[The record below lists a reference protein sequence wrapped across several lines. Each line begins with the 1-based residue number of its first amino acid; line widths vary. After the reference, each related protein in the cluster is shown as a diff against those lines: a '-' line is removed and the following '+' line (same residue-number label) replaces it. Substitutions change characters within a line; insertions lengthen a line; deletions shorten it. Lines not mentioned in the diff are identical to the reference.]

1 MDFDYVIVGGGSAG
15 CVVAAR
21 LSEDPTVQVALIEA
35 GPPDTS
41 ALIHCPAGIA
51 LMARTE
57 IVSQGLNTV
66 PQPGL
71 NGRIGFQPRGRTL
84 GGSSS
89 TNAMAYIRGQ
99 KADYDHWAEQGC
111 TGWSWDEVFPY
122 FLKAEHNERIHNE
135 WHAQNGPLNVADL
148 QSPNAF
154 AKRFVE
160 AGVQAGLTLTTDLM
174 APRKKVWA
182 CTKSRRRQA
191 SVSARPR
198 PTSHPIGVAPICM
211 S

>member
-1 MDFDYVIVGGGSAG
+1 MTMRLLGKTLMHTRQAKARWSPYIGRTKHWGKCFMEFDYVIVGGGSAG
-15 CVVAAR
+15 CVLAAR
-21 LSEDPTVQVALIEA
+21 LSEDPAVQVALIEA

-89 TNAMAYIRGQ
+89 TNAMA
-99 KADYDHWAEQGC
+99 
-111 TGWSWDEVFPY
+111 
-122 FLKAEHNERIHNE
+122 
-135 WHAQNGPLNVADL
+135 
-148 QSPNAF
+148 
-154 AKRFVE
+154 
-160 AGVQAGLTLTTDLM
+160 
-174 APRKKVWA
+174 
-182 CTKSRRRQA
+182 
-191 SVSARPR
+191 
-198 PTSHPIGVAPICM
+198 
-211 S
+211 

>member
-1 MDFDYVIVGGGSAG
+1 MEFDVVIVGGGSAG
-15 CVVAAR
+15 CVLAGR
-21 LSEDPTVQVALIEA
+21 LSEDPAVQVALIEA

-41 ALIHCPAGIA
+41 ALIHYPAGIA

-99 KADYDHWAEQGC
+99 QADYEHWAAQGGA
-111 TGWSWDEVFPY
+111 GWEWAEVLP
-122 FLKAEHNERIHNE
+122 
-135 WHAQNGPLNVADL
+135 
-148 QSPNAF
+148 
-154 AKRFVE
+154 
-160 AGVQAGLTLTTDLM
+160 
-174 APRKKVWA
+174 
-182 CTKSRRRQA
+182 
-191 SVSARPR
+191 
-198 PTSHPIGVAPICM
+198 
-211 S
+211 